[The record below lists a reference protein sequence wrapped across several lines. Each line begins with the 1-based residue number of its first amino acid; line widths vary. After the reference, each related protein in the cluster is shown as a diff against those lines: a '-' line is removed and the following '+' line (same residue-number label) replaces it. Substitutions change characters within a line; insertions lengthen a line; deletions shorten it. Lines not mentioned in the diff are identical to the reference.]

1 MIVIVTTGA
10 SCVGELLKVNNSL
23 QELDISSNPIHD
35 DGVSAV
41 ADGLQCNNT
50 LTKLNVNQCGFSVKG
65 TVVNNFYY
73 GRKPNRFNFKV
84 GVTHDRPLH
93 MVNKARLGCHDKG
106 NIIQSSNLS

>member
-23 QELDISSNPIHD
+23 QELNMSCNPIDD

-41 ADGLQCNNT
+41 ADGLQYNNT
-50 LTKLNVNQCGFSVKG
+50 LTRLDVQVCGFSVKG

-84 GVTHDRPLH
+84 GVTHDCPLH

-106 NIIQSSNLS
+106 NVIQSSNLS